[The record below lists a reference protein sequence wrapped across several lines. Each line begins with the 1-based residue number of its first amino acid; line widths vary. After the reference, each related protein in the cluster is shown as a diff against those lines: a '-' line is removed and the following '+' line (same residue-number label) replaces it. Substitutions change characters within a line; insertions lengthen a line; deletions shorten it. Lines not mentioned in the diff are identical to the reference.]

1 MIKTPQTTWFLKK
14 CAGIKEGSKRYQHD
28 QFSYTLDAVLIQ
40 CCSIHCRPGH
50 DIVGKVH
57 VKQIYEIAKMMMRN
71 QHLSHLPHESVAK
84 CVAGSCISMGLE
96 VVKD

>member
-1 MIKTPQTTWFLKK
+1 MLKRAQRGTVRTILTPWLLLSNH
-14 CAGIKEGSKRYQHD
+14 AALYH
-28 QFSYTLDAVLIQ
+28 
-40 CCSIHCRPGH
+40 RPGH

-71 QHLSHLPHESVAK
+71 KHLSHLPHESVAK

-96 VVKD
+96 VVRD